1 MRQIKVT
8 ENTSKIDIAIDEL
21 NSIVEKSLHA
31 IGVPETD
38 IATVKDILMYAELRG
53 NNQGLVKIVGRNV
66 VPSPD
71 SQPIEITKRM
81 PCAAHIKGN
90 GNVGMVVVKQAMEE
104 ACDLANTYG
113 MGIVGTSHTS
123 TSTGAIG
130 YYAEHIANENLIG
143 IIMAGSPKAVAIS
156 GGIDPVLGTNPIA
169 IGVPSKNGPVVLD
182 MATAAM
188 AYFGLIQADRRNESI
203 PDDVAYDQD
212 GTATSNPAA
221 ALKGAIKAFS
231 GHKGSGLALMV
242 EILTGPLLGATIYGD
257 EDVGKNN
264 GNLVIAINPNTMGGL
279 GEFLNRVDTLLGR
292 LKTGRLATDNQQIFL
307 PGERGNAEAQSKL
320 DKNLISLDRD
330 LLEQLK
336 EIAQA

>member
-1 MRQIKVT
+1 MTQK
-8 ENTSKIDIAIDEL
+8 TSRINIAVDEL

-31 IGVPETD
+31 IGVPKTD
-38 IATVKDILMYAELRG
+38 IGTVKDILMYAELRG

-71 SQPIEITKRM
+71 AQSIEITKRM
-81 PCAAHIKGN
+81 PCSAHYKGN

-113 MGIVGTSHTS
+113 MGMVGTSHTS

-130 YYAEHIANENLIG
+130 YYAEHIAKQNLVG

-156 GGIDPVLGTNPIA
+156 GGIDPVFGTNPLA
-169 IGVPSKNGPVVLD
+169 IGVPSRSGPVVLD

-188 AYFGLIQADRRNESI
+188 AYFGLIQADRRNENI
-203 PDDVAYDQD
+203 PGDVAYDQD
-212 GTATSNPAA
+212 GNATTNPAA
-221 ALKGAIKAFS
+221 ALKGAIKAFG

-264 GNLVIAINPNTMGGL
+264 GNLIIAINPNAMGEPK
-279 GEFLNRVDTLLGR
+279 EFQNRVDTLLGR
-292 LKTGRLATDNQQIFL
+292 VKTGRLATDSQQIFL

-320 DKNLISLDRD
+320 DNNLMSIDRD

-336 EIAQA
+336 EIAQT